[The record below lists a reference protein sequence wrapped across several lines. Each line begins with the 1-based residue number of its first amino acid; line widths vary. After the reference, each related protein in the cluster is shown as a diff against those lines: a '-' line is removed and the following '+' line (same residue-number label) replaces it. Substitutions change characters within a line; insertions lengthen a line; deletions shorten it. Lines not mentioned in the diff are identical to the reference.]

1 MTSYSLFLKRDRR
14 HVVVAAF
21 LPVIALCSTRS
32 SLRYSYPHFDLRR
45 NCTELHMILKVDG
58 TELQD
63 NVALEE
69 AARGGGTV
77 GGNHV
82 DEGERFHDND
92 RR

>member
-1 MTSYSLFLKRDRR
+1 
-14 HVVVAAF
+14 
-21 LPVIALCSTRS
+21 
-32 SLRYSYPHFDLRR
+32 
-45 NCTELHMILKVDG
+45 MILKVDG